1 MKEYQLEIRNKHTN
15 TLYHAWA
22 YGEDIDDAV
31 ARADYWNADGNKIST
46 DYLIEKVI
54 SIKPIDYYP
63 YTYEDAVRMAIEN
76 KIPAIHAVLQQ
87 DGMADFDQLDLIKVI
102 VNEDPVMFMNL
113 DTACRDKLV
122 DILNEN
128 FCDDIIQLIMDFT
141 DPYMDLTEEDA
152 GRLMGEMEAQ
162 GYTLPIGFTPK
173 DFIETYKE
181 CEPEDE
187 EDEQD
192 D

>member
-1 MKEYQLEIRNKHTN
+1 MKEYQFEIRNKHTN
-15 TLYHAWA
+15 VLFHAWA
-22 YGEDIDDAV
+22 YGEDIDDAITH
-31 ARADYWNADGNKIST
+31 ADYWNADGDKIKT

-63 YTYEDAVRMAIEN
+63 YAYEDAVRMAIA
-76 KIPAIHAVLQQ
+76 KKVPAIHAILQQ
-87 DGMADFDQLDLIKVI
+87 DGMAEFDQLDLIKVI

-128 FCDDIIQLIMDFT
+128 LCDDISQLIMEWT
-141 DPYMDLTEEDA
+141 EPGQNLTEEDA
-152 GRLMGEMEAQ
+152 GRIMGDMEAS

-173 DFIETYKE
+173 DFIEVYND
-181 CEPEDE
+181 CEPEGDDDE
-187 EDEQD
+187 PD